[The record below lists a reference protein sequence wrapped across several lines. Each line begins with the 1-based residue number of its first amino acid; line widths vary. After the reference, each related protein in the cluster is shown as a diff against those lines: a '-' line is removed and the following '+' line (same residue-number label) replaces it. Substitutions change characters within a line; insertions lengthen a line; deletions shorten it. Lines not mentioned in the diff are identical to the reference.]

1 MIQSVAIIQFSGQ
14 TWMRMPR
21 RVYLV
26 KYNQADLTEF
36 PTRKGF
42 EKCIKKHFNSGSQK
56 VKVQHWVCAEEKHQN
71 RGENYHVVTKP
82 ANNKYTR
89 VGADQSEMI
98 VVQDFRSSSE
108 LICWKDL
115 LLLLEGENVKLQSPK
130 NQFATDVYINT
141 ETPILATFKTKT
153 EYVEKHNTR
162 DDRETGNDGS

>member
-56 VKVQHWVCAEEKHQN
+56 VKVQHWVCAQEKHQN
-71 RGENYHVVTKP
+71 HGKNYHVALKLTGPKCWKSVKENITSKE
-82 ANNKYTR
+82 R
-89 VGADQSEMI
+89 I
-98 VVQDFRSSSE
+98 VVNFSKNHDSYYSAYRYICKDGDSVHRS
-108 LICWKDL
+108 
-115 LLLLEGENVKLQSPK
+115 
-130 NQFATDVYINT
+130 
-141 ETPILATFKTKT
+141 
-153 EYVEKHNTR
+153 
-162 DDRETGNDGS
+162 